1 MCVLPYLLIDR
12 GGFFY
17 FKKNLKLSKNQAYP
31 FAISK
36 IFYTFAIRKVG
47 LSKVRMDNLLNNN
60 ASKLINYS
68 NLKNKQ
74 WLKKSLKW

>member
-1 MCVLPYLLIDR
+1 M
-12 GGFFY
+12 
-17 FKKNLKLSKNQAYP
+17 

-47 LSKVRMDNLLNNN
+47 SSNVRMGNLLNNN

-68 NLKNKQ
+68 NLKNKK

>member
-1 MCVLPYLLIDR
+1 MERI
-12 GGFFY
+12 FY
-17 FKKNLKLSKNQAYP
+17 FHNLSKNQTFL

-36 IFYTFAIRKVG
+36 IIHNFAVRKVG
-47 LSKVRMDNLLNNN
+47 LFKVRMDNLLNNN
-60 ASKLINYS
+60 ASKLIHYS

>member
-1 MCVLPYLLIDR
+1 MKNNLL
-12 GGFFY
+12 
-17 FKKNLKLSKNQAYP
+17 NLSKNQSIP

-36 IFYTFAIRKVG
+36 IFHNFAVRKVG
-47 LSKVRMDNLLNNN
+47 LSKVRMGNLLNNN

>member
-1 MCVLPYLLIDR
+1 MIGEV
-12 GGFFY
+12 FY
-17 FKKNLKLSKNQAYP
+17 FKKKFIKLSKNQANP

-36 IFYTFAIRKVG
+36 IFYTFAVRKVG
-47 LSKVRMDNLLNNN
+47 LLNVRMGNLLNNN

-68 NLKNKQ
+68 NLKNKK